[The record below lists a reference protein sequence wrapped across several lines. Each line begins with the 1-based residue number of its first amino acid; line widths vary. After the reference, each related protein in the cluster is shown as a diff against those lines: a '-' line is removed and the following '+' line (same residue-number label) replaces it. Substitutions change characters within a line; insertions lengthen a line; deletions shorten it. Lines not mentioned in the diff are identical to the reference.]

1 MSEMQNARVEGSKI
15 PVEEIKNPELLKA
28 IETMQAD
35 GTKENIDAMV
45 EEVFKAK
52 FILPAKVTPVTK
64 AVTEHGRTVMQQS
77 TQMQFKLIQ
86 NGNKEMFFAI
96 FTDIDELKK
105 WQGTERDSKIVTDFD
120 SVASM
125 VMDPNA
131 NVSGF
136 VINPFGKSV
145 AFPKG
150 MVHSIKQLR
159 DFSKLDINKIEPGAK
174 IQIGDPEEYPIDL
187 MAALINHFGTQPH
200 VNSAFL
206 RFLQQEDGRKS
217 YFVVVDFVGNMQE
230 TFDAIKKIAD
240 PFIDDEI
247 ELTMMPY
254 SIEFARNAVRGVQ
267 PFYTKQA

>member
-1 MSEMQNARVEGSKI
+1 MSELTNAKIEGSKI
-15 PVEEIKNPELLKA
+15 PVEDIKNPDLTAA
-28 IETMQAD
+28 IETMQTE

-64 AVTEHGRTVMQQS
+64 AVTEHGRTIMQQS

-96 FTDIDELKK
+96 FTDIEELNK
-105 WQGTERDSKIVTDFD
+105 WKGTEADSKVVTDFD

-125 VMDPNA
+125 VMDPKA
-131 NVSGF
+131 NVAGF

-159 DFSKLDINKIEPGAK
+159 DFAKIDGNKIEPGAK
-174 IQIGDPEEYPIDL
+174 VQLGDPEEYPIDL
-187 MAALINHFGTQPH
+187 MAALINHFTTEPN
-200 VNSAFL
+200 VNAAFL
-206 RFLQQEDGRKS
+206 RLLKQEDGRQS
-217 YFVVVDFVGNMQE
+217 YFIVVDFVGNMQE
-230 TFDAIKKIAD
+230 TFDAIKKVAD
-240 PFIDDEI
+240 PLLDEDID
-247 ELTMMPY
+247 LTMMPY
-254 SIEFARNAVRGVQ
+254 SIEFASNAVRGVQ
-267 PFYTKQA
+267 PFYTKQR